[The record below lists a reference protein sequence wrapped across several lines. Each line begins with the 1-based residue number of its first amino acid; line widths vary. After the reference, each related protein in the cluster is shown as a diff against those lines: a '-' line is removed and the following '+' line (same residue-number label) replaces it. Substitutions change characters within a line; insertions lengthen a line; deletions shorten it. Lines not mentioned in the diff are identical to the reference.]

1 MRDSDFVIKMSKH
14 FLHVL
19 YSLYLYTYPRNLI
32 SSFPHVLQNVKQNP
46 ERGPSDKGCN
56 STLTSQKQILMS
68 PNRGLGIQVTFS
80 NENYRP
86 CKGTW

>member
-1 MRDSDFVIKMSKH
+1 MIFRCYDSRLDF
-14 FLHVL
+14 L
-19 YSLYLYTYPRNLI
+19 YSVVTVSTWYLLGAWVFFR
-32 SSFPHVLQNVKQNP
+32 FKNVKQNP

-68 PNRGLGIQVTFS
+68 PNRGLGILVTFS